1 MLGKIATELS
11 SQICIVELS
20 VLLSH
25 LRLCGLMDKAPD
37 FGSGDCRFKS
47 CHNQHFVDCY
57 FFVLNKDYSIEVSLA
72 ETGTTTS
79 VIEACLFF
87 LLLYIYVFTYTNE
100 ICPFGLNMHY
110 PYFILNKERKN
121 MILYTRNLQDQY

>member
-87 LLLYIYVFTYTNE
+87 LLLYIYVLHTQMKYV
-100 ICPFGLNMHY
+100 GLG
-110 PYFILNKERKN
+110 
-121 MILYTRNLQDQY
+121 